1 MKYRELAGMRLS
13 ELSFGNFIFGS
24 HMWGKT
30 ESDRPEAIRLQNLAY
45 DLGVNFF
52 DTGDAYS
59 NGYAEKLMVDTLKYA
74 GRDKIIL
81 STKFG
86 YDFYTD
92 PGTPGSH
99 KERKQDFSE
108 KFITFA

>member
-1 MKYRELAGMRLS
+1 
-13 ELSFGNFIFGS
+13 
-24 HMWGKT
+24 
-30 ESDRPEAIRLQNLAY
+30 
-45 DLGVNFF
+45 
-52 DTGDAYS
+52 
-59 NGYAEKLMVDTLKYA
+59 MVETLKYA

-92 PGTPGSH
+92 PGTAPGTPGSH

-108 KFITFA
+108 KFITYALEQSLERKVLLKVTFLEGTR